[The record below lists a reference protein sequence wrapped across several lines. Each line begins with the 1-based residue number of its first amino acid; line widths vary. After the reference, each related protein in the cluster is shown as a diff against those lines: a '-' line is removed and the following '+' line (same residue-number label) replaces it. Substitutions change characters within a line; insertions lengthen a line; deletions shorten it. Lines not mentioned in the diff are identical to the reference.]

1 MKQTKQLI
9 WLISLSLILIACG
22 GGEVELP
29 SEIPVDSLVEAD
41 SGVEL
46 ADSTVDTD
54 TNEAIPTIAAIATVP
69 PPTETPV
76 PLPPTQTPV
85 VVPTAVPAI
94 VPPEQILLD
103 YGSGDYG
110 NPVLMKRGEE
120 LLFEPL
126 PAELGVEIFF
136 DYSPTHGL
144 LAFGRTFWEAAGP
157 ESHSVSDLWVYD
169 FTNDQLTQWFD
180 GNIGRAAWSSDPTQ
194 PPTLAIAQHT
204 GESFDLILAQQPDT
218 FVNVDRN
225 VLPHFSWAPGQ
236 SRLAFIKDG
245 QLLAVNPLT
254 QSIQKSGTAELSNEF
269 GWIGD
274 EPIWD
279 IDRDALIYPD
289 NPLFVAPLNG
299 VSSFV
304 PTDGENN
311 LISGTRPTRMLWS
324 AETNQLVVQVEDFV
338 SRVQIYRFSSN
349 LQDVTQIIT
358 IDNVR
363 LAFWYE
369 PELSVVLLD
378 ELGENPQ
385 VWSLIDYDF
394 VTP

>member
-1 MKQTKQLI
+1 MKHIKQLL

-22 GGEVELP
+22 GSDVEIPPDELP
-29 SEIPVDSLVEAD
+29 VTSLAASEAD
-41 SGVEL
+41 SDSAAEME
-46 ADSTVDTD
+46 ADSAVPTVATV
-54 TNEAIPTIAAIATVP
+54 ATVP

-85 VVPTAVPAI
+85 VVPTAVPAV
-94 VPPEQILLD
+94 VPPEHILLD

-110 NPVLMKRGEE
+110 NAVLMKIDDE
-120 LLFEPL
+120 LVFEPL

-136 DYSPTHGL
+136 DYSADHGL
-144 LAFGRTFWEAAGP
+144 LAFGRVFWEAAGP

-169 FTNDQLTQWFD
+169 FKTDQLTQWFE

-194 PPTLAIAQHT
+194 PPTLAIAQHN
-204 GESFDLILAQQPDT
+204 GAGFDLILAQQPET
-218 FVNVDRN
+218 FVNVERG

-254 QSIQKSGTAELSNEF
+254 QSIQKTGTADMSNEF

-274 EPIWD
+274 APIWNL
-279 IDRDALIYPD
+279 RDEALIYPD
-289 NPLFVAPLNG
+289 NPLLVAPLNG
-299 VSSFV
+299 SASFV
-304 PTDGENN
+304 PSDGEGA
-311 LISGTRPTRMLWS
+311 LVVGTRPTKMLWS
-324 AETNQLVVQVEDFV
+324 AETRQLVTQVEDFASSV
-338 SRVQIYRFSSN
+338 QVYLFSPDLQRV
-349 LQDVTQIIT
+349 DQIIT
-358 IDNVR
+358 IDNVQ

-369 PELSVVLLD
+369 PEISIVLLD

-394 VTP
+394 VNP